1 MTGKSFYLDTC
12 LLVSLAFGDGVFP
25 ALEIWLEQAQ
35 SSSLWISQLVI
46 LELSDVLAR
55 SQRRGDRSA
64 GQVAGMHLMLSEFA
78 KERLGLLEPRS
89 PDFERACEWVKDSRS
104 PALRG
109 ADALHLAIAQSHN
122 LELITADQALVQA
135 AQARGIPCLML

>member
-12 LLVSLAFGDGVFP
+12 LLVSLAFGDGGFP

-78 KERLGLLEPRS
+78 KEWLGLLEPRS

>member
-12 LLVSLAFGDGVFP
+12 LLVSLAFGDGDFP

>member
-12 LLVSLAFGDGVFP
+12 LLVSLAFGDGGFP

-64 GQVAGMHLMLSEFA
+64 AQVAGMHLMLSEFA

>member
-12 LLVSLAFGDGVFP
+12 LLVSLAFGDGGFP

-64 GQVAGMHLMLSEFA
+64 AQVAGMHLMLSEFA

-104 PALRG
+104 SALRD

>member
-12 LLVSLAFGDGVFP
+12 LLVSLAFGDGGFP

-64 GQVAGMHLMLSEFA
+64 GQIAGMHLMLSEFA

>member
-12 LLVSLAFGDGVFP
+12 LLVSLVFGDGGFP

-64 GQVAGMHLMLSEFA
+64 GQVAGMHLILSEFA

>member
-12 LLVSLAFGDGVFP
+12 FLVSLAFGDGGFP

-55 SQRRGDRSA
+55 SA
-64 GQVAGMHLMLSEFA
+64 GVIVPQV
-78 KERLGLLEPRS
+78 RLL
-89 PDFERACEWVKDSRS
+89 AC
-104 PALRG
+104 
-109 ADALHLAIAQSHN
+109 
-122 LELITADQALVQA
+122 T
-135 AQARGIPCLML
+135 

>member
-12 LLVSLAFGDGVFP
+12 LLVSLAFGDGGFP
-25 ALEIWLEQAQ
+25 ALELWLEQAQ

-64 GQVAGMHLMLSEFA
+64 DQVAAMHLMLSEFA

-89 PDFERACEWVKDSRS
+89 PDFERACEWLKDSRS

>member
-12 LLVSLAFGDGVFP
+12 LLVSLAFGDGGFP

-78 KERLGLLEPRS
+78 RERLGLLEPRS

>member
-12 LLVSLAFGDGVFP
+12 LLVSLAFGDGGFP
-25 ALEIWLEQAQ
+25 ALEIWFEQAQ

-55 SQRRGDRSA
+55 SQRRSDRSP

>member
-12 LLVSLAFGDGVFP
+12 LLVSLAFGDGGFP

-135 AQARGIPCLML
+135 AQARGIPCLVL

>member
-12 LLVSLAFGDGVFP
+12 LLVSLAFGDGGFP

-64 GQVAGMHLMLSEFA
+64 GQVAGMHLILSEFA

-122 LELITADQALVQA
+122 LELITADQSLVQA

>member
-12 LLVSLAFGDGVFP
+12 LLVSLAFGGGGFP

>member
-12 LLVSLAFGDGVFP
+12 LLVSLAFGDGGFP

-64 GQVAGMHLMLSEFA
+64 DQVAGMHLMLSEFV

>member
-12 LLVSLAFGDGVFP
+12 LLVSLAFGDGGFP

-104 PALRG
+104 PSLRG
-109 ADALHLAIAQSHN
+109 ADALHLAIAQSRN

>member
-12 LLVSLAFGDGVFP
+12 LLVSLAFGDGGFP

-122 LELITADQALVQA
+122 LELITADQALVQV

>member
-12 LLVSLAFGDGVFP
+12 LLVSLAFGDGGFP
-25 ALEIWLEQAQ
+25 AMEIWLEQAQ

>member
-12 LLVSLAFGDGVFP
+12 LLVSLAFGDGGFP

-64 GQVAGMHLMLSEFA
+64 DQVAGMHLMLSEFA

-104 PALRG
+104 PALLG

>member
-1 MTGKSFYLDTC
+1 M
-12 LLVSLAFGDGVFP
+12 SLAFGDGGFP

>member
-1 MTGKSFYLDTC
+1 MTGKSFYLDTG
-12 LLVSLAFGDGVFP
+12 LLVSLSVGDEGFP
-25 ALEIWLEQAQ
+25 ALEIWLEKAQ

-64 GQVAGMHLMLSEFA
+64 DQVAGMHLMLSEFA

>member
-12 LLVSLAFGDGVFP
+12 LLVSLAFGDGGFP

-64 GQVAGMHLMLSEFA
+64 DQVAGMHLMISEFA

-89 PDFERACEWVKDSRS
+89 TDFERACEWVKDSRS

-109 ADALHLAIAQSHN
+109 ADALQLAIAQSHN

>member
-12 LLVSLAFGDGVFP
+12 LLVSLAFGDGGFP

-78 KERLGLLEPRS
+78 KERLGLLERRS

>member
-12 LLVSLAFGDGVFP
+12 LLVSLAFGDGGFP

-46 LELSDVLAR
+46 LELSDVFAR

>member
-12 LLVSLAFGDGVFP
+12 LLVSLAFGDGSFP

>member
-12 LLVSLAFGDGVFP
+12 LLVSLAFGDGGFP

-55 SQRRGDRSA
+55 SHRRGDRSA

>member
-1 MTGKSFYLDTC
+1 M
-12 LLVSLAFGDGVFP
+12 LLASGLWLAWP
-25 ALEIWLEQAQ
+25 
-35 SSSLWISQLVI
+35 WIMPLVGSPLPSRDDADLVV

-55 SQRRGDRSA
+55 SQRRGDRSTD
-64 GQVAGMHLMLSEFA
+64 QIAGMHLMLSEFA

-122 LELITADQALVQA
+122 LELFTADQALAQA
-135 AQARGIPCLML
+135 AQARGIPCLVL

>member
-1 MTGKSFYLDTC
+1 MSGKSFYLDTC
-12 LLVSLAFGDGVFP
+12 LLVSLAFGDGGFP

>member
-12 LLVSLAFGDGVFP
+12 LLVSLAFGDGGFP

-64 GQVAGMHLMLSEFA
+64 DQAACMHLVLSEFA

-135 AQARGIPCLML
+135 AQSRGIPCLVL

>member
-12 LLVSLAFGDGVFP
+12 LLVSLAFGDGGFP

-55 SQRRGDRSA
+55 SQRRGDRSV
-64 GQVAGMHLMLSEFA
+64 GQVAGMHLILSEFA

>member
-12 LLVSLAFGDGVFP
+12 LLVSLAFGDGGFP

-78 KERLGLLEPRS
+78 MERLGLLEPRS

>member
-12 LLVSLAFGDGVFP
+12 LLVSLAFGDGGFP

-64 GQVAGMHLMLSEFA
+64 GQVAGMHLILSEFA
-78 KERLGLLEPRS
+78 RERLGLLEPRS

>member
-12 LLVSLAFGDGVFP
+12 LLVSLAFGDGGFP

-64 GQVAGMHLMLSEFA
+64 GQVAGMRLMLSEFA

>member
-1 MTGKSFYLDTC
+1 M
-12 LLVSLAFGDGVFP
+12 SLAFGDGGFP

-104 PALRG
+104 PVLRG

>member
-12 LLVSLAFGDGVFP
+12 LLVSLAFGDGGFP

-78 KERLGLLEPRS
+78 RERLGLLEPRS

-104 PALRG
+104 PALSG

-135 AQARGIPCLML
+135 AQARAIPCLML

>member
-1 MTGKSFYLDTC
+1 MTGKNFYLDTC
-12 LLVSLAFGDGVFP
+12 LLVSLAFGDGGFP

-64 GQVAGMHLMLSEFA
+64 DQVAGMHLMLSEFA

>member
-12 LLVSLAFGDGVFP
+12 LLVSLAFGDGGFP

-64 GQVAGMHLMLSEFA
+64 AQVAGMHLMLSEFA

-135 AQARGIPCLML
+135 AQARGIPCLIL

>member
-12 LLVSLAFGDGVFP
+12 LLVSLAFGDGGFP

-64 GQVAGMHLMLSEFA
+64 GQVAGMHLILSEFA

-104 PALRG
+104 PALHS

>member
-12 LLVSLAFGDGVFP
+12 LLVSLAFGDGGFP

-64 GQVAGMHLMLSEFA
+64 DQVAGMHLMLSEFA

-89 PDFERACEWVKDSRS
+89 PDFERACDWVKDSRS

-135 AQARGIPCLML
+135 AQARRIPCLML

>member
-12 LLVSLAFGDGVFP
+12 LLVSLAFGDGGFP

-64 GQVAGMHLMLSEFA
+64 DQIAGMHLMLSEFA

>member
-12 LLVSLAFGDGVFP
+12 LLVSLAFGDGGFP
-25 ALEIWLEQAQ
+25 ALEIWLEQVQ

-46 LELSDVLAR
+46 LELSNVLAR

-64 GQVAGMHLMLSEFA
+64 DQVAGMHLMLSEFA